1 MGRPMNEVLR
11 GAAAGA
17 IGTAALELVA
27 PIERAI
33 VGDAPPF
40 SPRQLAAA
48 ILRRV
53 APDARRRR
61 VARLGRAMRWTYG
74 PGLGIA
80 YALLAA
86 RSRRPLAQRSLL
98 LGAAIFGFE
107 LIALPAVVGT
117 QLYRPRTLAAL
128 ALHVAAF
135 AALVPYADQKWR
147 ARTFNA

>member
-1 MGRPMNEVLR
+1 MHDVLR
-11 GAAAGA
+11 GAVAGA
-17 IGTAALELVA
+17 LGTAALELLA

-40 SPRQLAAA
+40 SPRRLAAA

-53 APDARRRR
+53 APDARLRR
-61 VARLGRAMRWTYG
+61 VAQLGAAMRWTYG

-80 YALLAA
+80 YALIAA

-107 LIALPAVVGT
+107 LIVLPAVVGA
-117 QLYRPRTLAAL
+117 QLYCPRALAAL

-147 ARTFNA
+147 DGAFNA